1 MSEKVDSYSSAATS
15 VTREES
21 QPSLMQ
27 IKSESDVSLRGDL
40 NIADYL
46 RDVPPTKK
54 VVQDISVWTEKQRE
68 TTRTKLV
75 LWLVKLLG
83 YSLLGIFVL
92 TGVATFNP
100 KADKELIKGLVPQL
114 ITTQVT
120 LLGVAFGYYF
130 SNKED

>member
-54 VVQDISVWTEKQRE
+54 VVQDISVWTEEQRE